1 MLMMYN
7 VPNFYK
13 AQISQKNMNL
23 MKTVFLHG
31 RTFWTVF
38 IGLSFS

>member
-1 MLMMYN
+1 MCN
-7 VPNFYK
+7 VPKFYK
-13 AQISQKNMNL
+13 AQISQIDMNL

-38 IGLSFS
+38 IGLSFLDK